1 MFVCTMYGLTECN
14 GLWSRIDGYH
24 VVHYD
29 VCRCWTQ
36 SQETAGRIKRAFGRL
51 QQFLREEEDARLAAL
66 RREEA
71 QKTTS
76 LKERIQ
82 QLTSQINSLSEK
94 MDDVKSR
101 MATEDISFLQTYK
114 GLKESALERLKDP
127 EPEQMPGTLINVVQ
141 HLGNLQ
147 FNTWE
152 RMQKMVQYTPV
163 CLDEN
168 TAHPDLIISMSL
180 LEVEDGQASQALP
193 DNPERFDSM
202 LGVLGSPGFRSGT
215 HAWQVEVG
223 SLSSWTLVVA
233 QEGVVRKG
241 VVTVKPEA
249 GLWAVGL
256 SNGSDYSAGTAEVG
270 TPLSLKKHPKRV
282 LITLDCGTHCLSF
295 HKAEDMSPIHTF
307 KDVVEGMLYPYF
319 SPCLNTDGG
328 NAGVLKICPETVTV
342 QNPSPGK
349 ASLTGHICTFA
360 GPFFR

>member
-1 MFVCTMYGLTECN
+1 MLADLVRQRELKN
-14 GLWSRIDGYH
+14 S
-24 VVHYD
+24 
-29 VCRCWTQ
+29 CRTQ

-51 QQFLREEEDARLAAL
+51 QQFLREEEDTRLAAL

-94 MDDVKSR
+94 MDDAKSR

-180 LEVEDGQASQALP
+180 LEVEDGQTSQALP

-249 GLWAVGL
+249 GFGQWSCPMEVTTAQAPLKWALL
-256 SNGSDYSAGTAEVG
+256 S
-270 TPLSLKKHPKRV
+270 R
-282 LITLDCGTHCLSF
+282 
-295 HKAEDMSPIHTF
+295 
-307 KDVVEGMLYPYF
+307 
-319 SPCLNTDGG
+319 
-328 NAGVLKICPETVTV
+328 
-342 QNPSPGK
+342 
-349 ASLTGHICTFA
+349 
-360 GPFFR
+360 